1 MRKRLFEIIE
11 VSSDNDRLSSI
22 YDYSMIVIIVISL
35 IPLAFKES
43 NVYFDALDIFAVSIF
58 IVDYLARFIT
68 ADLKLKKKSAIAFV
82 RYPFSFMAIIDL
94 ISILPSLIV
103 VNNSLRLLR
112 VLRMARAFRVFRVF
126 KAMRYSKSVVI
137 ILGVFNRSKESL
149 TAVASLAASF
159 ILIMALI
166 IFNVEP
172 DSFVNFFEALYWAT
186 VSLTTMGYGDIYPV
200 TEAGRIVTMVSSIFG
215 IAVIALPA
223 GILTAGY
230 LNEIE
235 AETQKMKDK
244 ISDSIENFSSNLNDN
259 NH

>member
-22 YDYSMIVIIVISL
+22 YDYSMIVIIVVSL

-43 NVYFDALDIFAVSIF
+43 NVFFDALDIFAVSIF

-68 ADLKLKKKSAIAFV
+68 ADLKLKKKSAAAFV

-200 TEAGRIVTMVSSIFG
+200 TEAGRIVTMISSIFG